1 MSWPRNVAERDRWKF
16 QLQIKGRAV
25 VERDFYDTREGA
37 IALRK
42 VACSLQ
48 PSTTSARAGQANTR
62 GIRGKVGS
70 ICGAKVGATDGNDG
84 KQTKDRVDHDGRN
97 LISGGSAV
105 GYWLAGRDDLHA
117 FELQQDKCVDIIV
130 E

>member
-1 MSWPRNVAERDRWKF
+1 MSC
-16 QLQIKGRAV
+16 G
-25 VERDFYDTREGA
+25 
-37 IALRK
+37 
-42 VACSLQ
+42 LQ
-48 PSTTSARAGQANTR
+48 PSTTSERAGQANTS
-62 GIRGKVGS
+62 GIRGKVRS

-84 KQTKDRVDHDGRN
+84 KKTKDRVDHDGRN

-105 GYWLAGRDDLHA
+105 GYLLSGRNDLHA